1 MKRFIL
7 TVSAM
12 LAMAFSCF
20 AANPESDFEYSL
32 ADQKLV
38 KFLSEKF
45 PELNP
50 KEDYISIT
58 SYKGERRG
66 EKIEIPEEI
75 EGCKV
80 IEVHLSFKYISVQK
94 LVVPASV
101 VYFETTDDI
110 YSQFEFLRDKDKPFI
125 WQGWVDLKDQKNI
138 PTDRK
143 IIFLYPGNNYSSS
156 IYLSVPELKFTW
168 PKNWTWQGMYF
179 DGYLGGDEQY
189 HWINAGY
196 KFPDNRKL
204 GYGIISFSQKEI
216 ELSFENSFE
225 ELPISL
231 AYQSKVKTLILPQ
244 SLKKLTKDRP
254 ISIGSDNYKGTIVFP
269 EGANITIEPG
279 AITCRDLSLST
290 IKTLRTM
297 GYPTDEYN
305 Y

>member
-20 AANPESDFEYSL
+20 AANPASDFEYEL
-32 ADQKLV
+32 AEQKLV

-80 IEVHLSFKYISVQK
+80 IEVHLRFDYISVQK
-94 LVVPASV
+94 FVVPASV
-101 VYFETTDDI
+101 VYFETTDPI
-110 YSQFEFLRDKDKPFI
+110 HSQFEFLRDKDKPFI
-125 WQGWVDLKDQKNI
+125 WRGWVDLRDQKDI

-156 IYLSVPELKFTW
+156 ISLSVPELKFTW

-179 DGYLGGDEQY
+179 DDYLGGDKQY
-189 HWINAGY
+189 HWINIDDKLPNGY
-196 KFPDNRKL
+196 KL
-204 GYGIISFSQKEI
+204 AYATISFKEREI
-216 ELSFENSFE
+216 ELSFENGFE

-231 AYQSKVKTLILPQ
+231 AYLSSVKTLILPQ
-244 SLKKLTKDRP
+244 SLKKLTSDRP
-254 ISIGSDNYKGTIVFP
+254 ISIGHDNYKGTIVFP

-279 AITCRDLSLST
+279 AISCRDLSLST